1 TAVAAA
7 AVKDGVAKVKNFDEK
22 AYFESLK

>member
-1 TAVAAA
+1 